1 MAMARRMP
9 DAKSNRAGV
18 PAVKEYTVLSTQYWV
33 LSRGHRLVKHQAH
46 DAPFVSNYFQPAD
59 RLRKQADFDRVYG
72 ARVYAADGVLVINGV
87 ANGLTRSR
95 LGLSVGSK
103 VGNAVVRNRWKRLI
117 REAFRLSRTQLP
129 VGFDFVVRPQKGAVA
144 DFEAVRRSLRALAG
158 KIAARVQRGQRTGD
172 GK

>member
-1 MAMARRMP
+1 LTVMWIENRMIIESSGGGP
-9 DAKSNRAGV
+9 ALASASLSYLIWNATEGV
-18 PAVKEYTVLSTQYWV
+18 PYSAM
-33 LSRGHRLVKHQAH
+33 
-46 DAPFVSNYFQPAD
+46 SNCFRAAD

-87 ANGLTRSR
+87 ANGLSRSR
-95 LGLSVGSK
+95 LGLSVSSK

-129 VGFDFVVRPQKGAVA
+129 VGFDFIVRPQKGAVA
-144 DFEAVRRSLRALAG
+144 DFEAVWRSLRALAG